1 MKLDIKLF
9 LFRNKLFIGEFM
21 SIEEKIKAIEEEIQ
35 KTPYNKATSHHIG
48 KLKAKISKL
57 KEEQIKRSSGGTKG
71 EGFHIK
77 KSGDATAVL
86 VGFPSVGKSTL
97 LNELTNAES
106 KVGAYQFTTLE
117 IIPGVM
123 EYNNAQIQI
132 FDIPGIITGAAG
144 GKGRGKEILSVAR
157 TADLII
163 VVLDTLNPQH
173 LNVILKELNNVG
185 VRPNQTKPDVR
196 IKKTRKG
203 GINVSTTV
211 HLSHL
216 DEKTIR
222 SIINE
227 YGIHNADILF
237 RDDVTMDQFIDVI
250 EDNKSYVP
258 MMILLNKVDL
268 VDLDYLKE
276 LQKEIPEFI
285 PISADKK
292 LNIDALKEEIFDRVD
307 LIRVYLKPQGRKA
320 DMEDPLVIRRGSTVI
335 DACGKLH
342 REFVKNFRHAKIW
355 GTSVKFP
362 GQKVGPDHVLDDEDV
377 LRIILKK

>member
-1 MKLDIKLF
+1 M
-9 LFRNKLFIGEFM
+9 
-21 SIEEKIKAIEEEIQ
+21 
-35 KTPYNKATSHHIG
+35 
-48 KLKAKISKL
+48 
-57 KEEQIKRSSGGTKG
+57 
-71 EGFHIK
+71 
-77 KSGDATAVL
+77 
-86 VGFPSVGKSTL
+86 
-97 LNELTNAES
+97 
-106 KVGAYQFTTLE
+106 
-117 IIPGVM
+117 
-123 EYNNAQIQI
+123 
-132 FDIPGIITGAAG
+132 
-144 GKGRGKEILSVAR
+144 
-157 TADLII
+157 
-163 VVLDTLNPQH
+163 
-173 LNVILKELNNVG
+173 NVILKELDNVG
-185 VRPNQTKPDVR
+185 VRPNQTKPDVK

-203 GINVSTTV
+203 GVNVSTTV
-211 HLSHL
+211 PLTYL

-227 YGIHNADILF
+227 YGIHNADVLF
-237 RDDVTMDQFIDVI
+237 RDDVTIDQFIDVI

-335 DACGKLH
+335 DACEKLH

-362 GQKVGPDHVLDDEDV
+362 GQKVGPDHVLEDEDV

>member
-1 MKLDIKLF
+1 
-9 LFRNKLFIGEFM
+9 M

-57 KEEQIKRSSGGTKG
+57 KEEQIKRSSGGSKG

-86 VGFPSVGKSTL
+86 VGFPSVGKSTLLNELTNAESKGKSTL

-173 LNVILKELNNVG
+173 LNVILKELDNVG

-203 GINVSTTV
+203 GVNVSTTV
-211 HLSHL
+211 PLTYL

-227 YGIHNADILF
+227 YGIHNADVLF
-237 RDDVTMDQFIDVI
+237 RDDVTIDQFIDVI

-276 LQKEIPEFI
+276 LQKEIPEY
-285 PISADKK
+285 
-292 LNIDALKEEIFDRVD
+292 RC
-307 LIRVYLKPQGRKA
+307 
-320 DMEDPLVIRRGSTVI
+320 T
-335 DACGKLH
+335 
-342 REFVKNFRHAKIW
+342 
-355 GTSVKFP
+355 
-362 GQKVGPDHVLDDEDV
+362 
-377 LRIILKK
+377 